1 MLGRAGFAGLMATAV
16 AVPYAMNN
24 TGLAEKVGLTQ
35 AAEQTAQASIGAAGT
50 GLPGGAGQPATQHQS
65 ILGLSHEDEKE
76 FENSLSVPKGQELT
90 DVFRFNLTPG
100 DVMSR
105 WPRVSTRLA
114 KLDLL
119 GYRVPLMSGPRE
131 DDLAGSLTY
140 YFTDDQRLQRIVFFG
155 TTGDARRIVELV
167 TQRFHFERNL
177 TGDPSIYLYQVRS
190 GKKAVSELRVR
201 PANVIEA
208 NKPYERFEVAL
219 WIERPE
225 ES

>member
-1 MLGRAGFAGLMATAV
+1 MATAV
-16 AVPYAMNN
+16 AVPYAVNN
-24 TGLAEKVGLTQ
+24 TGLSEKMGLSQ
-35 AAEQTAQASIGAAGT
+35 PEAAAHAPATPGQPGAAHPHPQG
-50 GLPGGAGQPATQHQS
+50 
-65 ILGLSHEDEKE
+65 ILGLSHEEAQQ
-76 FENSLSVPKGQELT
+76 FENSLAVPKGQDLA
-90 DVFRFNLTPG
+90 DVLRFNLTPG

-140 YFTDDQRLQRIVFFG
+140 YFTDDQRLQRIVFLG
-155 TTGDARRIVELV
+155 TTGDARRIVDLV

-177 TGDPSIYLYQVRS
+177 MGDPSLYLYQVKS
-190 GKKAVSELRVR
+190 GKKAVSELRIR

-208 NKPYERFEVAL
+208 NKPYERFEVSL